1 MQQLTQA
8 KDILKLQS
16 DQPQTILINQNI
28 PKVVELPK
36 IGPNQQ
42 LFSLNTLNNQITQL
56 SPESTT
62 AALGPM
68 ERLLI
73 VPSGISPQ
81 QLAQCLLQ
89 GQIHFNNT
97 EHGMGGNVG
106 GGQVDPNK
114 IVQNSVMPGK
124 QGNVS

>member
-106 GGQVDPNK
+106 GQVDPNK

>member
-1 MQQLTQA
+1 MTQQ
-8 KDILKLQS
+8 KDILKLQN

-28 PKVVELPK
+28 PKIVELPK

-97 EHGMGGNVG
+97 EQGMGGPVG
-106 GGQVDPNK
+106 MDPNK
-114 IVQNSVMPGK
+114 IVQNSVMSGKPG
-124 QGNVS
+124 QVNFDRHLS